1 MTNTCFV
8 LLHLQSINGLIKSPL
23 NGIGKE
29 SCGGIE
35 AQEENSGRQRVGT
48 HACPIK
54 GR

>member
-1 MTNTCFV
+1 MANTCFV
-8 LLHLQSINGLIKSPL
+8 LLHLQSTNGLKSPL
-23 NGIGKE
+23 HGIGKE